1 MNLLLTILL
10 TSLFKWLMFEYA
22 EPTVAT
28 LSACLITLA
37 IAGYYLYLG
46 FKQITTANE
55 LYNAN
60 DALKLLKLNL
70 GQILWLIMLPI
81 IGFMLY
87 TQEIISPGYFID
99 LSAVMILLT
108 FVISWTLITTASN
121 SFKRLE
127 AVNTINNRVI

>member
-1 MNLLLTILL
+1 MNLLLTIVL
-10 TSLFKWLMFEYA
+10 TSLFKWLLFEYA
-22 EPTVAT
+22 EPIVAT
-28 LSACLITLA
+28 LSACLITLS

-46 FKQITTANE
+46 FKQITFANE

-70 GQILWLIMLPI
+70 VQILWLITLPI

-87 TQEIISPGYFID
+87 KQNLIGSGYFID
-99 LSAVMILLT
+99 LFAVMTLLT
-108 FVISWTLITTASN
+108 FVLSWTLITTASN